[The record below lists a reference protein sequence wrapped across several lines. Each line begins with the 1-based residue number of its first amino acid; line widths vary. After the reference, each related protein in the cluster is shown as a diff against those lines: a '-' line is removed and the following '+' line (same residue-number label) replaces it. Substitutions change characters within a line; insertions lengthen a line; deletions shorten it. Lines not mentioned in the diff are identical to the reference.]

1 MQANPIF
8 TSRMVFAAGQP
19 IRVYGTGEGTA
30 EVSFAGETRTVT
42 AKEGV
47 WEAEFPPMAYGGPY
61 VLTMKFPGGEAV
73 LEDVYVGEV
82 YLMAGQSNMQF
93 KLKESN
99 APKELYRENP
109 FLRMFSTE
117 RPEKSDRFT
126 PADGWVTAEADTV
139 GDWTA
144 LGYLAGD
151 LISQRKQI
159 AVGIITCYQG
169 ASVIESWLPKGLLAE
184 HGIALPPEVLHGDHF
199 YHEFALWNGEGV
211 LHDFA
216 LSQAVPFGLSGVVWY
231 QGESDATP
239 EEGAVYFKELE
250 LFIGTLRKEFRRED
264 LPVAVVCLADNVDRE
279 QVGWKAVQEAQVKAG
294 EVIPYVTTV
303 LSADICETD
312 QIHPPTKHLLAERIA
327 GVFLE

>member
-99 APKELYRENP
+99 APKELYRENRL
-109 FLRMFSTE
+109 LRMFSTE
-117 RPEKSDRFT
+117 RLEKSDRFT

-199 YHEFALWNGEGV
+199 YHEFALWKQEGT
-211 LHDFA
+211 LYEFA
-216 LSQAVPFGLSGVVWY
+216 LSQAAPFPLTGVVWY
-231 QGESDATP
+231 QGESDTSE
-239 EEGAVYFKELE
+239 EEGKVYVKELE
-250 LFIGTLRKEFRRED
+250 LLIETMRKDFRQPR
-264 LPVAVVCLADNVDRE
+264 LPVAVVCIADFLPRSDG
-279 QVGWKAVQEAQVKAG
+279 GWRAVQEAQVKAG

>member
-1 MQANPIF
+1 MQADPIF
-8 TSRMVFAAGQP
+8 TSRMVFSAGQP

-30 EVSFAGETRTVT
+30 EITFAGETRT
-42 AKEGV
+42 AIAAQGV
-47 WEAEFPPMAYGGPY
+47 WEVEFPPMAYGGPY
-61 VLTMKFPGGEAV
+61 VLTMKLPYGEEI
-73 LEDVYVGEV
+73 LEDIYVGEV

-99 APKELYRENP
+99 APKELYRKNP
-109 FLRMFSTE
+109 YLRMFSTD
-117 RPEKSDRFT
+117 RLEKSDRFT
-126 PADGWVTAEADTV
+126 PADGWVTAEEDSV
-139 GDWTA
+139 RDWSA

-151 LISQRKQI
+151 LISRRKHI

-169 ASVIESWLPKGLLAE
+169 ASVIESWLPKGILAE
-184 HGIALPPEVLHGDHF
+184 HGIALSPKVLHGDHF
-199 YHEFALWNGEGV
+199 YHEFSLWNGEGV

-231 QGESDATP
+231 QGESNATP
-239 EEGAVYFKELE
+239 AEGEVYFKELE

-279 QVGWKAVQEAQVKAG
+279 QVGWKAVQKAQIQAG
-294 EVIPYVTTV
+294 EAIPYVKTV
-303 LSADICETD
+303 LCADICETD

-327 GVFLE
+327 DVF